1 MAKRITVRAPCRIDL
16 AGGWTDVP
24 NFCSKKSGEVVN
36 IAINKY
42 TKCIMDIDNQR
53 KISLSYSTDMPTGS
67 GLGTSGSMNVGL
79 IGTIL
84 GAEYEATEIAEIA
97 YQFEALLGNKGGRQD
112 QWASALGGINHMSF
126 KGENVETRSLK
137 PSTGFINLLEDR
149 LLLFNSMISH
159 VSGQL
164 HQNIWDRYEDE
175 DSGIVQA
182 LERIREAGLLM
193 AKAIDQESISIV
205 AESFKIVMNA
215 VDELGMELHDPF
227 RSTVDPYMKSG
238 DVLAWKAMG
247 AGGGGVV
254 GVLLSQQCDR
264 EKIIIDFTGKGWENI
279 DWRMDERGLQ
289 REEITL

>member
-1 MAKRITVRAPCRIDL
+1 
-16 AGGWTDVP
+16 
-24 NFCSKKSGEVVN
+24 
-36 IAINKY
+36 
-42 TKCIMDIDNQR
+42 
-53 KISLSYSTDMPTGS
+53 
-67 GLGTSGSMNVGL
+67 MNVGL

-264 EKIIIDFTGKGWENI
+264 EKIIIDFTRKGWENI